1 MSFAWARMYQ
11 IIAKSKL
18 LFLNWNDFIRA
29 CWMEA
34 KVLFVFQS
42 SRIIQVSIRGRW
54 SVLSRCFLDWIPGF
68 FCEIVELYSHALFE
82 WTKKLWFDW
91 IIWIK
96 NQTSYDQ
103 VLLHRKSTLM
113 TQHSEATPNIA
124 KLNFIS
130 MSFSYGLT
138 WIWCEVWNDLPIPS
152 FGLGMDCRF
161 NLLQAIISFATLT
174 KLEVTFADHQILCK
188 LGSWQQT

>member
-54 SVLSRCFLDWIPGF
+54 SVLSRCLQVW
-68 FCEIVELYSHALFE
+68 LYFWKHCFIQSVASYKISSLH
-82 WTKKLWFDW
+82 TKKCWLGW
-91 IIWIK
+91 IVLIK
-96 NQTSYDQ
+96 SPDQ
-103 VLLHRKSTLM
+103 VLLHNSTPM
-113 TQHSEATPNIA
+113 TQHSNATPNIT

-138 WIWCEVWNDLPIPS
+138 WIWCEVWNDLPILS
-152 FGLGMDCRF
+152 LGLGMDCRF
-161 NLLQAIISFATLT
+161 NLPGVVVSFATLT
-174 KLEVTFADHQILCK
+174 ILEVTFADHQILCK